1 HHSQQIER
9 EHLFGAMLG
18 EQEGIT
24 RTLLR
29 KLGVSPDDVAQKL
42 SITIDKFPKISREIL
57 LMSCTLRMIENFLAT
72 ITNFV

>member
-1 HHSQQIER
+1 
-9 EHLFGAMLG
+9 MLG

-57 LMSCTLRMIENFLAT
+57 LKAPRSRPMLKEIELSLTKNLHKQS
-72 ITNFV
+72 